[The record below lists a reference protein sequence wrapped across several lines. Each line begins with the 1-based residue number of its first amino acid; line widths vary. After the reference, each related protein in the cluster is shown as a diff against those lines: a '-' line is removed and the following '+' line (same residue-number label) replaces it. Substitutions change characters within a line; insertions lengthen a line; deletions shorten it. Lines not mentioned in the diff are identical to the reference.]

1 MSLLLCAIFGFA
13 LVTVV
18 AINSMN
24 AQQDASRLLRNYANL
39 QSTTEQVSI
48 GVLEYAD
55 TLRNLNEEG
64 FTAYLTQL
72 AQDRDRFISRL
83 DENGASIPQA
93 NLQAAVEHV
102 STALAEYI
110 GALIFLTEQRH
121 TVGFTSEFGLQGD
134 ITRLGNELSAAVETL
149 TLLRREFVNVRKEEA
164 NYLQQPT
171 EENLAPLMASYER
184 FMVRVDN
191 FGFNDTIGQSATAY
205 LEKIQAYPEAFALLE
220 LAEQQYGVAKAS
232 FDEQQTQLSNL
243 LEQDILAAQAAAEQ
257 QTQQAYASLIIVSI
271 AVTVIAAILMISV
284 GRSARH
290 TLSQVIA
297 DLTKVKDGD
306 MTAKAH
312 VNERRNDEFDALGK
326 SLNAMTS
333 GLHGVLHDV
342 VSTST
347 HVSTMVDE
355 LNGAIGS
362 IATNNRSVSSRTNSL
377 AVATDDISS
386 RITTLSATT
395 AELQQ
400 HSSETYNS
408 AKAGAGT
415 IRAVLENLSG
425 TVEAVNRTSQQL
437 DELGTLSADIDN
449 VIGMINDL
457 ANQTNLLAL
466 NAAIEA
472 ARAGEAGRGFSVV
485 ADEVRSLAEKTVDAT
500 SRITEIVSTIQ
511 NSTQNAIATMQQ
523 GQQRLH
529 LIEENG
535 GQAEEAMRTIEHN
548 AQTSSSAAN
557 SMAGAIQD
565 VAATAVQMSTE
576 MERIAHQLSEDTHSI
591 EVIVDKAQSIHNMTD
606 SLADKT
612 RIFRL

>member
-1 MSLLLCAIFGFA
+1 
-13 LVTVV
+13 
-18 AINSMN
+18 
-24 AQQDASRLLRNYANL
+24 
-39 QSTTEQVSI
+39 
-48 GVLEYAD
+48 
-55 TLRNLNEEG
+55 
-64 FTAYLTQL
+64 
-72 AQDRDRFISRL
+72 
-83 DENGASIPQA
+83 
-93 NLQAAVEHV
+93 
-102 STALAEYI
+102 
-110 GALIFLTEQRH
+110 
-121 TVGFTSEFGLQGD
+121 
-134 ITRLGNELSAAVETL
+134 
-149 TLLRREFVNVRKEEA
+149 
-164 NYLQQPT
+164 
-171 EENLAPLMASYER
+171 
-184 FMVRVDN
+184 
-191 FGFNDTIGQSATAY
+191 
-205 LEKIQAYPEAFALLE
+205 
-220 LAEQQYGVAKAS
+220 
-232 FDEQQTQLSNL
+232 
-243 LEQDILAAQAAAEQ
+243 
-257 QTQQAYASLIIVSI
+257 
-271 AVTVIAAILMISV
+271 
-284 GRSARH
+284 
-290 TLSQVIA
+290 
-297 DLTKVKDGD
+297 
-306 MTAKAH
+306 
-312 VNERRNDEFDALGK
+312 
-326 SLNAMTS
+326 
-333 GLHGVLHDV
+333 
-342 VSTST
+342 
-347 HVSTMVDE
+347 MVDE

-548 AQTSSSAAN
+548 AQTSSSAAT
-557 SMAGAIQD
+557 SMAGSIQD